1 MDFSSLIGNAESLAF
16 LYAWTFLAAGVFALI
31 ERAADAHAA
40 RKAQAQSS

>member
-31 ERAADAHAA
+31 EKFVAA
-40 RKAQAQSS
+40 RKAQSQSN